1 LLDFGGTLDSPRHW
15 LDRFVEHYGAAGF
28 AIGRDELD
36 PAFSHATAQGYRR
49 WRELQDFSLA
59 DLVTFLVETQMGW
72 LAENSPPDGIWHATN
87 ELTRRQLARAIGLRF
102 VEESRAGLLETAAIL
117 GDLRARGYRIG
128 IVSNF
133 YGNLDRVL
141 AEMGC
146 ARLIDVIVDSSAA
159 GVFKPDAGIFMMA
172 LRALGVGPS
181 EAAMVGDSIDKDC
194 IPARRLGLR
203 TVWLCAPGVDHGEFA
218 ELGVAPDFVIRALSE
233 LRGIEW

>member
-15 LDRFVEHYGAAGF
+15 LDRFVAHYGAAGF
-28 AIGRDELD
+28 AIGRAELD

-49 WRELQDFSLA
+49 WRELRDFNLA
-59 DLVTFLVETQMGW
+59 DLVTFLIEAQMGW
-72 LAENSPPDGIWHATN
+72 LAENPPDGVWHATN
-87 ELTRRQLARAIGLRF
+87 VSTRRELARAISLRF

-117 GDLRARGYRIG
+117 ADLREGGYRIG
-128 IVSNF
+128 VVSNF

-194 IPARRLGLR
+194 LPARRLGLR
-203 TVWLCAPGVDHGEFA
+203 TVWLCAPSVDHTEFA
-218 ELGVAPDFVIRALSE
+218 ELGVAPDYVIRALGE